1 MRKLTFFVGFGVG
14 YLLGTKAGRARYEQI
29 MRGLR
34 GMKENPTV
42 QETAGVVQA
51 QAVDL
56 LSTAKE
62 KVGDA
67 IAHTPVGQKLGS
79 GSGRGGSAS
88 GASGGMPDYSAGSN
102 GVVR

>member
-1 MRKLTFFVGFGVG
+1 MRKITFTIGLGAG

-29 MRGLR
+29 MRSLR
-34 GMKENPTV
+34 GVKDNPAV

-56 LSTAKE
+56 LSTAKA
-62 KVGDA
+62 KVTSTVSSKIGA
-67 IAHTPVGQKLGS
+67 RGSEPRAEASSGVGFPD
-79 GSGRGGSAS
+79 SA
-88 GASGGMPDYSAGSN
+88 AGSN